1 MDYRAIDYKNM
12 PVQAEIIAGIIR
24 LDVESIN
31 CFRDLDSYVRSDQGV
46 ATLVLRV
53 VNSPLYSRGNKIGT
67 IPMAISRLGFN
78 VVRSLAMLAFSRSM
92 FSKTKDKLFRLH
104 IWQHSLLSAIAGRDI
119 CQAIGAGKAKDE
131 AFIAGLMHDMGK
143 VLLFTH
149 DEKRYLDVLAR
160 VLEQGCPSLEAEQQV
175 FGCDHCQ
182 VGREAVTQWKL
193 PERFAEF
200 MGDELSITR
209 PELSADPVRLSLT
222 AAHFLIER
230 AGIGGKAG
238 APGNDIESV
247 RQTLMALGLGE
258 TLCEQWLQED
268 FVPGLMND
276 ETYQLCA
283 NL

>member
-1 MDYRAIDYKNM
+1 MDSRAIDYKNI
-12 PVQAEIIAGIIR
+12 PVQAEIISGIIR

-53 VNSPLYSRGNKIGT
+53 VNSALYSRGTKIAT

-92 FSKTKDKLFRLH
+92 FSKTKNQLFRLH

-119 CQAIGAGKAKDE
+119 CQAIGDVKAKDE

-143 VLLFTH
+143 VLLFTY

-160 VLEQGCPSLEAEQQV
+160 VLEQGFPCVEAEQQV

-182 VGREAVTQWKL
+182 VGREAVIQWKL

-200 MGDELSITR
+200 MGEDLSLTQTG
-209 PELSADPVRLSLT
+209 LSADPVRLSLA
-222 AAHFLIER
+222 AAHFLVER
-230 AGIGGKAG
+230 AGIGS
-238 APGNDIESV
+238 APGNDSESGK
-247 RQTLMALGLGE
+247 LALLAAGLPAAF
-258 TLCEQWLQED
+258 CDQWLQED

>member
-1 MDYRAIDYKNM
+1 MDYRAIDYKNI
-12 PVQAEIIAGIIR
+12 PVQAEIISGIIR
-24 LDVESIN
+24 LDVESTN

-53 VNSPLYSRGNKIGT
+53 VNSPLYSRGNQIAT
-67 IPMAISRLGFN
+67 IPRAISVLGFN

-119 CQAIGAGKAKDE
+119 CQAIGADKAKDE

-149 DEKRYLDVLAR
+149 DEKRYLEVLAQ
-160 VLEQGCPSLEAEQQV
+160 VLEQGCPSVEAEQQV
-175 FGCDHCQ
+175 FGCDHCE

-193 PERFAEF
+193 PERFVEF
-200 MGDELSITR
+200 MGDALALNQSG
-209 PELSADPVRLSLT
+209 LAADPVRLSLT
-222 AAHFLIER
+222 AAHFLVER
-230 AGIGGKAG
+230 AGIGS
-238 APGNDIESV
+238 APGNDSESGKQ
-247 RQTLMALGLGE
+247 RLMALGFSE
-258 TLCEQWLQED
+258 TLCDQWLQED

>member
-1 MDYRAIDYKNM
+1 MDYRAIDYKNI
-12 PVQAEIIAGIIR
+12 PVQAEIISGIIR
-24 LDVESIN
+24 LDVESIS

-92 FSKTKDKLFRLH
+92 FSRTKDKLFRLH
-104 IWQHSLLSAIAGRDI
+104 IWQHSLLCAIAGRDI
-119 CQAIGAGKAKDE
+119 CQAIGASKAKDE
-131 AFIAGLMHDMGK
+131 AFIAGLMHEMGK

-160 VLEQGCPSLEAEQQV
+160 VLEQGTPSIEAEQQV

-200 MGDELSITR
+200 MGEELSMTH
-209 PELSADPVRLSLT
+209 PGLSADPVRLSLT
-222 AAHFLIER
+222 AAHFLVER
-230 AGIGGKAG
+230 AGIGN
-238 APGNDIESV
+238 APGNDIESSK
-247 RQTLMALGLGE
+247 QILMALGLGE
-258 TLCEQWLQED
+258 TLCDPWLQED

>member
-1 MDYRAIDYKNM
+1 MDYRAIDYKNI
-12 PVQAEIIAGIIR
+12 PVQAEIISGIIR

-53 VNSPLYSRGNKIGT
+53 VNSALYSRGAKIAT

-119 CQAIGAGKAKDE
+119 CQAIGASKAKDE

-149 DEKRYLDVLAR
+149 DEKRYLEVLAR
-160 VLEQGCPSLEAEQQV
+160 VLQQGSPCIEAEQQV

-200 MGDELSITR
+200 MGEDLSLTQTG
-209 PELSADPVRLSLT
+209 LSADPVRLSLT
-222 AAHFLIER
+222 AANFLVER
-230 AGIGGKAG
+230 AGIGSAPDNDSASGKLALLAAG
-238 APGNDIESV
+238 LPEACCDP
-247 RQTLMALGLGE
+247 
-258 TLCEQWLQED
+258 WLQED

>member
-1 MDYRAIDYKNM
+1 MDYRAIDYKNI
-12 PVQAEIIAGIIR
+12 PVQAEIISGIIR

-31 CFRDLDSYVRSDQGV
+31 CFRDLDNYVRSDQGV

-53 VNSPLYSRGNKIGT
+53 VNSPLYSRGNQIAT
-67 IPMAISRLGFN
+67 IPRAISVLGFN

-92 FSKTKDKLFRLH
+92 FSKSRDSLFRLH

-149 DEKRYLDVLAR
+149 DQARYLEVLSR
-160 VLEQGCPSLEAEQQV
+160 VLEQGCPSSEAEQQV

-182 VGREAVTQWKL
+182 VGGEAVTQWKL
-193 PERFAEF
+193 PERFTEF
-200 MGDELSITR
+200 MGDELSISQ
-209 PELSADPVRLSLT
+209 PGIAADPVRLSLAT
-222 AAHFLIER
+222 AHFLIER
-230 AGIGGKAG
+230 AGIGR
-238 APGNDIESV
+238 APGNDIESSKS
-247 RQTLMALGLGE
+247 TLTALGLDE
-258 TLCEQWLQED
+258 VLCDQWLQDD